1 MEKIYEPIGWEDFPS
16 EKTPISSEN
25 LGKMDLAINEIDS
38 RVVEHEHN
46 KLSKTDA
53 SSEYANAIKRTYS
66 GETIVATDSSGVHLE
81 GLRVLGRS
89 EQVSTTGKNL
99 LENKATSNAN
109 NGVTFT
115 VNDDGSVTVNGTAA
129 NTTYF
134 AINEFEY
141 GDGTYILNGTPSGGG
156 QESYCVYD
164 DVLRKFDSGQ
174 GVEIEGKQKGKIYIR
189 ILSGVTLSNVTL
201 YPMIRLASIA
211 DDTYEPYTGGKASPS
226 VEYPQPIESVGDDG
240 SVDVGVYGKNLIE
253 LENGKNVTV
262 DGINIMIDNGKITV
276 KGTPTNTTGYTRI
289 SVGTVCQ
296 NDAGIYTS
304 SMIGKITGIGF
315 TYSTAHS
322 LNITMAQ
329 SSNKT
334 TSTLTSDIIEQKV
347 TLNVSNELGTVDW
360 EGYIQLEKGSEATEY
375 EPYTKQSLSVSTL
388 NGLPAIKVT
397 DASLATYTD
406 ENGVMW
412 CADEIDFARMKYL
425 RRIVQYEVQSN
436 HLSAWVDSGVNLG
449 VLIDDLPYNTNPT
462 ILNGYLG
469 YCTHFLIM
477 KNAPAKVGYLG
488 VRSNGDYYR
497 FYIRNT
503 EELTTLEEWEMFFDS
518 QYANGNPVTI
528 VMIAP
533 EPIEVPLSTSEIEA
547 YKALR
552 SNYPT
557 TVIMNDEGAFTEV
570 TLVADTK
577 NHIEQNYVP
586 KSEFLSV
593 VDRVS
598 ALEQKAL
605 A

>member
-477 KNAPAKVGYLG
+477 KNAPAKV
-488 VRSNGDYYR
+488 
-497 FYIRNT
+497 
-503 EELTTLEEWEMFFDS
+503 
-518 QYANGNPVTI
+518 
-528 VMIAP
+528 
-533 EPIEVPLSTSEIEA
+533 PILCPQRIKILI
-547 YKALR
+547 
-552 SNYPT
+552 
-557 TVIMNDEGAFTEV
+557 
-570 TLVADTK
+570 
-577 NHIEQNYVP
+577 
-586 KSEFLSV
+586 
-593 VDRVS
+593 
-598 ALEQKAL
+598 
-605 A
+605 